1 MAKASCPN
9 GHGMWDGDGTPT
21 VWAYRVQYFYDY
33 MRDNPNC
40 VLSFG
45 DHLWQIYDCVDGVP
59 GEELDCWY
67 CDECRGL
74 VVFVDT
80 FRYDYGRMEKTP
92 DIKLSDVN
100 TWDEYIALR
109 DKEFEK
115 FTDFYEGKSPVWA
128 IENYP
133 FQYKYRVS
141 PDKTTIYAFDA
152 AGHIQFGYQQVHF
165 TDYGS
170 SSLNHE
176 LRDTRY
182 PYSSSEDSNDT
193 KHEEEL
199 KPLFEGQLKKL
210 QLTSNRICYGPCPE
224 PDDEVEQHLTI
235 TANGRVWFSRY
246 CFGENG
252 KYRLLQKDTFT
263 ISSEAARRIMDECA
277 ECFSKIN
284 LTEYFT
290 DVGSWNATLT
300 NKDGQVFR
308 ISSSLGFDLKTAN
321 NSLSNIIR
329 KNLGRDDLYVF
340 DGNPDTITRLEVLYH
355 RITKIKP
362 KVYPENLQY
371 DHVNWNYS
379 EHLVIDSN
387 TESIEYCRQ
396 IGSGCEV
403 TSNYYIDEGVSTL
416 LERLNE
422 NAFSNIHGNPP
433 DVIDD
438 PLETKDYKII
448 ISTKHKENQTIT
460 GTFDKNGLPTCWPDV
475 IKEIYDFM
483 SFYGI
488 GEIFDKRIFGKAK
501 RRESD
506 LIFCNVVF
514 DDRGRTYCY
523 IADSDDY
530 SEGDLV
536 VVPTGRENREAV
548 VRIESI
554 EYHPAEEAPYP
565 LKQIKHILRK
575 YIEAEK

>member
-1 MAKASCPN
+1 MAES
-9 GHGMWDGDGTPT
+9 
-21 VWAYRVQYFYDY
+21 
-33 MRDNPNC
+33 
-40 VLSFG
+40 
-45 DHLWQIYDCVDGVP
+45 
-59 GEELDCWY
+59 
-67 CDECRGL
+67 
-74 VVFVDT
+74 
-80 FRYDYGRMEKTP
+80 
-92 DIKLSDVN
+92 
-100 TWDEYIALR
+100 
-109 DKEFEK
+109 
-115 FTDFYEGKSPVWA
+115 
-128 IENYP
+128 
-133 FQYKYRVS
+133 
-141 PDKTTIYAFDA
+141 
-152 AGHIQFGYQQVHF
+152 
-165 TDYGS
+165 TDYDS
-170 SSLNHE
+170 NALNHE
-176 LRDTRY
+176 PRDTRY

-193 KHEEEL
+193 KHEGEP
-199 KPLFEGQLKKL
+199 KPLFEGKLKML

-235 TANGRVWFSRY
+235 TANGRIWFSRY

-263 ISSEAARRIMDECA
+263 ISSEAAKSIMDASA
-277 ECFSKIN
+277 ECFSKTSI
-284 LTEYFT
+284 TEYFT

-300 NKDGQVFR
+300 NTDGQVFR
-308 ISSSLGFDLKTAN
+308 ISGSLGFDLKTADK
-321 NSLSNIIR
+321 SLSNIIR
-329 KNLGRDDLYVF
+329 KKLDRDDLYVF
-340 DGNPDTITRLEVLYH
+340 DGNPDRITRLEILYH
-355 RITKIKP
+355 RITKTKSEARSEGR
-362 KVYPENLQY
+362 KYSY
-371 DHVNWNYS
+371 DSQDYS
-379 EHLVIDSN
+379 ETLVIDSN
-387 TESIEYCRQ
+387 TESIEYIRK
-396 IGSGCEV
+396 IGSGCV
-403 TSNYYIDEGVSTL
+403 IISNCYVDEGVSTL

-438 PLETKDYKII
+438 PLKTKDYKII
-448 ISTKHKENQTIT
+448 IASKHGEKNTIT
-460 GTFDKNGLPTCWPDV
+460 GTFDKNGLPICWPDV

-530 SEGDLV
+530 TEGDLV
-536 VVPTGRENREAV
+536 IVPTGPENRETV